1 MSDFNFNIRVEL
13 KEDFRIIVALLK
25 EKKLK
30 LELFQK
36 KSDNSYIIRFES
48 DIEENEFLKNM
59 EKNFSQ
65 YQKVEEISTGRYDI
79 KIHVNFFRSSFAT
92 DDWNRPLP
100 EIDKDVYFTLES
112 P

>member
-1 MSDFNFNIRVEL
+1 MLDFNFNIRVEF
-13 KEDFRIIVALLK
+13 KEDFRIIVAVLK
-25 EKKLK
+25 EKKLE

-48 DIEENEFLKNM
+48 DTDESDFLKSIENL
-59 EKNFSQ
+59 FTQ
-65 YQKVEEISTGRYDI
+65 YQKIEEISIGRYDI
-79 KIHVNFFRSSFAT
+79 KIHVNLFRSSFVT

-100 EIDKDVYFTLES
+100 EIDRDVYFISEN